1 MFDPIELINRN
12 ILYPLYFWK
21 NGDKRL
27 SRLQDL
33 EDQQYLKPKD
43 LAALQL
49 KKLQDI
55 ITYAYQH
62 TQYYR
67 QVMDARGITPADIRC
82 LQDVE
87 KLPLLTKKIIQQ
99 HGAELVSDQYNKK
112 ELFQD
117 ASGGST
123 GEPTV
128 FYKDLSRHNLR
139 RADQLRHDRWSG
151 WDIGKR
157 SALIWG
163 ADRDLKASKSLRE
176 FIISRFIARIWELD
190 AFELTDS
197 KMSRFVK
204 RLEKIKPVMILGYAN
219 ALGKFSKYVLKNH
232 PDHSIRLAGIISSA
246 ETLTE
251 DNRKII
257 EKAFGC
263 DVFNRYGSRE
273 VGLIASE
280 CKEHQGLH
288 INADNILLEVTH
300 EERGIEKG
308 EAGDIVITDFTN
320 KGMPL
325 IRYKLGD
332 RGVLAVKPC
341 SCPISLPLLERIEG
355 RSSDFFVSKTGKLI
369 HGEFFTHLFYGI
381 EDIKKFQLIQHSLDD
396 LELKLVADE
405 NERVQHAVENIK
417 AKINQIMEDEVNL
430 NINFLEDIAPSP
442 SGKFLFTLSKMHC

>member
-33 EDQQYLKPKD
+33 ESQQYLKPKD

-67 QVMDARGITPADIRC
+67 RIMDARGITPADIRC

-99 HGAELVSDQYNKK
+99 HGAELVSDQYNKT

-163 ADRDLKASKSLRE
+163 ADRDLKALKSLRE

-197 KMSRFVK
+197 KMNRFVK
-204 RLEKIKPVMILGYAN
+204 LLEKIKPVMILGYAN
-219 ALGKFSKYVLKNH
+219 ALGEFSRYILKNH
-232 PDHSIRLAGIISSA
+232 PDHSIKLAGIISSA
-246 ETLTE
+246 ETLTAE
-251 DNRKII
+251 NRKII
-257 EKAFGC
+257 ERAFGC

-300 EERGIEKG
+300 EERGVKKG

-325 IRYKLGD
+325 IRYQLGD

-341 SCPISLPLLERIEG
+341 SCPINLPLLERIEG
-355 RSSDFFVSKTGKLI
+355 RSSDFFVSKAGKLI

-381 EDIKKFQLIQHSLDD
+381 KEIKKFQLIQHSLDD

-405 NERVQHAVENIK
+405 NEYVQLAVENIK
-417 AKINQIMEDEVNL
+417 AKINQIMEDEVNI
-430 NINFLEDIAPSP
+430 NINYLENIAPSP
-442 SGKFLFTLSKMHC
+442 SGKFLFTLSKIHC